1 MEIVDNRAIKLT
13 VRNAERI
20 TQVIPKSKY
29 LGCRTDGLHEV
40 LVHWGLDEMRVL
52 KNLKV
57 KNVPSPIIGK
67 YDWPGMYKP
76 FDHQRTTAAFLT
88 MHQRAFCFSEQGT
101 GKSASVVWAADY
113 LMTQG
118 IINKAL
124 VICPLSIMDTAWRA
138 DIFKVAMHR
147 TTAVCHGSKE
157 ARRKVL
163 SQDAEFTIIN
173 FDGVKTVLPEM
184 TKAKFDLIVIDEMN
198 CVKTATTDRFKS
210 INQLIGQNTWVW
222 GLTGTPA
229 SQSPTDAYGLAK
241 MVVPNNVPRFF
252 GAFRDMVQTKATQF
266 RWLNRPDAE
275 AIVHRTLQ
283 PAIRFTKEECLDLP
297 ELLYTTRFVPMTSQQ
312 DKYYKLMKEQMRL
325 QAAGEEITA
334 VNAAVGLNKLLQIAA
349 GSSYT
354 DNKEVLEFDCST
366 RLAELDDVI
375 AESSQ
380 KVLVFAMFRH
390 GIELIKGHLTKQGI
404 TAEVIHGGISA
415 SARTDIIQ
423 RFQTKP
429 DTRVLVIQPAAAAH
443 GITLTAANTIVW
455 WGLTHS
461 FETYAQANARIHRAG
476 QVNHCTVVHLIG
488 SGVEKQLLKALEARD
503 KSQVNLMTL
512 YKEAVE

>member
-118 IINKAL
+118 IINKVL

-297 ELLYTTRFVPMTSQQ
+297 ELLYTTRFV
-312 DKYYKLMKEQMRL
+312 EQLR
-325 QAAGEEITA
+325 
-334 VNAAVGLNKLLQIAA
+334 
-349 GSSYT
+349 
-354 DNKEVLEFDCST
+354 
-366 RLAELDDVI
+366 
-375 AESSQ
+375 
-380 KVLVFAMFRH
+380 
-390 GIELIKGHLTKQGI
+390 
-404 TAEVIHGGISA
+404 
-415 SARTDIIQ
+415 
-423 RFQTKP
+423 
-429 DTRVLVIQPAAAAH
+429 
-443 GITLTAANTIVW
+443 
-455 WGLTHS
+455 
-461 FETYAQANARIHRAG
+461 
-476 QVNHCTVVHLIG
+476 
-488 SGVEKQLLKALEARD
+488 
-503 KSQVNLMTL
+503 
-512 YKEAVE
+512 